1 MCCIIL
7 KTFAKLALIL
17 AILVSM
23 AACQKTTLQTKS
35 DPLDR
40 SLPDETSH
48 KVKVSQFIDNRIE
61 YHLEANKIERFHD
74 RRMMYGYGV
83 VLTTYDKDNRIN
95 STIMADT
102 TIVDDARNIIFANG
116 NARMIS
122 KNGTLSTSKI
132 VWDRAVDE
140 ITAPLKVKL
149 VRGTDVLYGE
159 KLRTNSTISF
169 IEMDAVS
176 AQGIVNPKEL
186 NW

>member
-1 MCCIIL
+1 M
-7 KTFAKLALIL
+7 KTSAKLALIVVL
-17 AILVSM
+17 LLSL
-23 AACQKTTLQTKS
+23 AACQKVSLQTKS

-48 KVKVSQFIDNRIE
+48 KVKVTQYVDNRIE

-102 TIVDDARNIIFANG
+102 TIVDDARNVIFANG
-116 NARMIS
+116 NARMTS
-122 KNGTLSTSKI
+122 SNGTLSTSKI

-149 VRGTDVLYGE
+149 VRGSDVLYGE
-159 KLRTNSTISF
+159 RLRTNSTISF
-169 IEMDAVS
+169 VEMDAVS

>member
-1 MCCIIL
+1 M
-7 KTFAKLALIL
+7 KTSAKLALIV
-17 AILVSM
+17 ILLLSL
-23 AACQKTTLQTKS
+23 AACQKVSLQTKS

-48 KVKVSQFIDNRIE
+48 KVKVTQYVDNRIE

-102 TIVDDARNIIFANG
+102 TIVDDARNVIFANG
-116 NARMIS
+116 NARMTS
-122 KNGTLSTSKI
+122 SNGTLSTSKI

-149 VRGTDVLYGE
+149 VRGSDVLYGE
-159 KLRTNSTISF
+159 RLRTNSTISF
-169 IEMDAVS
+169 VEMDAVS